1 MTSPTSQPPAVPPE
15 WAWHQRAL
23 TRLRDRL
30 IREQEARH
38 SALRVPRADS
48 NEDFGDAAEK
58 QTERDE
64 LVAELAQEEV
74 ELAEVDAALARIR
87 LGTYGVCEETGVPIA
102 PERLRAIPWTRYTQE
117 AAGKREMRAKRLA

>member
-1 MTSPTSQPPAVPPE
+1 MTSPTSKVPAIPPE

-23 TRLRDRL
+23 TSLRDRL
-30 IREQEARH
+30 IGEQEARH

-48 NEDFGDAAEK
+48 NEDFGDAGEK

-87 LGTYGVCEETGVPIA
+87 LGTYGVCESTGVPITA
-102 PERLRAIPWTRYTQE
+102 ERLRAIPWTRFTMEE
-117 AAGKREMRAKRLA
+117 AARREAGGQRST